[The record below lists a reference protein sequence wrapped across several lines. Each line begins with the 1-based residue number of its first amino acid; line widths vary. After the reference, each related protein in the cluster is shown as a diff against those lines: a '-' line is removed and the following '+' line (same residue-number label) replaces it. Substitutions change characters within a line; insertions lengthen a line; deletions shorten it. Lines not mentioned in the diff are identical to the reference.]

1 MPGGGRRS
9 WGERYAEGL
18 PYAGTGGAGGGCLR
32 GGAVRGWIGRVLW
45 PSRRRK
51 AVGDV
56 IGPPPRGGCRPL
68 AGVGRSPEPLEALIG
83 VADQARSERETAAAA

>member
-1 MPGGGRRS
+1 MQ
-9 WGERYAEGL
+9 AL
-18 PYAGTGGAGGGCLR
+18 GAP
-32 GGAVRGWIGRVLW
+32 AVVVCAAAQCGVGSAASCR

-56 IGPPPRGGCRPL
+56 IGHPPRGGCRPL